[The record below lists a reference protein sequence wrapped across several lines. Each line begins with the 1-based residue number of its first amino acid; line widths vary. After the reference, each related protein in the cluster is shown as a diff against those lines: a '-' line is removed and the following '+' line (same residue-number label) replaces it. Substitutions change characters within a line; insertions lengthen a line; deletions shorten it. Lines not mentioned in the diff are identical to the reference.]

1 MKTFI
6 VEFDEVTT
14 YSGTIQAKSMKD
26 AKEII
31 YTNCPSNSVEPVI
44 GETKIQFIEEQKN
57 DKAR

>member
-1 MKTFI
+1 MKIFKI
-6 VEFDEVTT
+6 EFDEVTT
-14 YSGTIQAKSMKD
+14 YSGTIQAESIED

-44 GETKIQFIEEQKN
+44 GETKIKFIEEQKN